1 MSWFRRQAVVPAKA
15 GMTRAAA
22 GAALALTLGL
32 GGCFTPLYSETAH
45 PGLVQALREIEVAPI
60 PERMG
65 HFLADDLVTRLN
77 GSGQT
82 PKPKYRLT
90 VRLNRTLTTP
100 TIQSQIQTADSA
112 TVSATALYTLT
123 RIDGETDKPVAS
135 GSATNS
141 AVYDR
146 TLQSYA
152 DLRAGRDAELRVA
165 KALADEIELRVAGAL
180 SQAR

>member
-1 MSWFRRQAVVPAKA
+1 MSWSDRLRKV
-15 GMTRAAA
+15 
-22 GAALALTLGL
+22 AALALSLGL
-32 GGCFTPLYSETAH
+32 AGCFTPLYSENAH
-45 PGLVQALREIEVAPI
+45 PGLVEALREIEVAPI

-65 HFLADDLVTRLN
+65 HYLADDLISRLN
-77 GSGQT
+77 GSGAT

-90 VRLNRTLTTP
+90 VRLSRSLSTP
-100 TIQSQIQTADSA
+100 TIQSQIQSADSA
-112 TVSATALYTLT
+112 TLTGTAQFSLAK
-123 RIDGETDKPVAS
+123 IDGDADKPIFS

-141 AVYDR
+141 AAYDR

-180 SQAR
+180 SQTR

>member
-1 MSWFRRQAVVPAKA
+1 MSWFK
-15 GMTRAAA
+15 RAFA
-22 GAALALTLGL
+22 LGL
-32 GGCFTPLYSETAH
+32 AASLAGCFTPLYSETAH
-45 PGLVQALREIEVAPI
+45 PGLVEALREIEVAPI

-65 HFLADDLVTRLN
+65 HYLADDLVTRLN

-82 PKPKYRLT
+82 PKPKYRLS
-90 VRLNRTLTTP
+90 VQLSRSLTTP
-100 TIQSQIQTADSA
+100 TIQSQIQSADSA
-112 TVSATALYTLT
+112 TVTATALYKLT
-123 RIDGETDKPVAS
+123 RIDGEADKPIAS

-152 DLRAGRDAELRVA
+152 DLRAGRDAEIRVA
-165 KALADEIELRVAGAL
+165 KSLADEIELRVAGAL

>member
-1 MSWFRRQAVVPAKA
+1 MRDLAAPRFLNVFAALTLA
-15 GMTRAAA
+15 GMTA
-22 GAALALTLGL
+22 
-32 GGCFTPLYSETAH
+32 GCFQPLYGEAAN

-65 HFLADDLVTRLN
+65 HYLADDLITRLN
-77 GSGQT
+77 GSGET
-82 PKPKYRLT
+82 PRPRYRLT
-90 VRLNRTLTTP
+90 IRLSKSATTP
-100 TIQSQIQTADSA
+100 TIESQIQTADAA
-112 TVSATALYTLT
+112 TLTGTAQFTLT
-123 RIDGETDKPVAS
+123 RIDGDKDKPIYS
-135 GSATNS
+135 GSATNA

-180 SQAR
+180 SQIH